1 MSLGPWAHN
10 TFLHVLTFCIVGKD
24 MARDRKVIQK
34 EVIDKFAQDLPQSYT
49 VIVQHSDL
57 STITWAPLLHR
68 FPWDIIFGNV
78 SKGNIT
84 VAGDAM
90 HPMTPDMGQ
99 NECAA
104 LEDAVVLGQQFG
116 ELIAQRSRLVPL
128 EVAQALTKYA
138 QKRRWLA
145 AVLIA
150 TSYLSGWVQLGGS
163 GWFMKFLRDV
173 VFYRLLHNKVL
184 DVLHYDCGKLPC
196 VSSCRELKN

>member
-1 MSLGPWAHN
+1 MRHLFKLKDLDNEFGALGAHN

-24 MARDRKVIQK
+24 MARDPEVIQK
-34 EVIDKFAQDLPQSYT
+34 EVIDKFAQDLPQLYT

-78 SKGNIT
+78 SKGNII

-90 HPMTPDMGQ
+90 HHMTPDLGL

-128 EVAQALTKYA
+128 EVAQALTKHA
-138 QKRRWLA
+138 QKRRWRA
-145 AVLIA
+145 ARLIA
-150 TSYLSGWVQLGGS
+150 TSYLSG
-163 GWFMKFLRDV
+163 
-173 VFYRLLHNKVL
+173 
-184 DVLHYDCGKLPC
+184 
-196 VSSCRELKN
+196 

>member
-99 NECAA
+99 MNVQHWKMLLFWASN
-104 LEDAVVLGQQFG
+104 LG
-116 ELIAQRSRLVPL
+116 
-128 EVAQALTKYA
+128 
-138 QKRRWLA
+138 
-145 AVLIA
+145 
-150 TSYLSGWVQLGGS
+150 
-163 GWFMKFLRDV
+163 
-173 VFYRLLHNKVL
+173 N
-184 DVLHYDCGKLPC
+184 
-196 VSSCRELKN
+196 